1 MQVHGLRK
9 ICLGALWSMSSKA
22 LNTQPVS
29 GRVLRHPGAAL
40 PAHLQNIFGF
50 AAAAAA
56 GAAKSG
62 GDGLWLLPSQC
73 PALCVRA
80 ERDWMG
86 GRWRSRAGLGVQ
98 GPVEGLGRWQWG
110 GRAVHR
116 TEEER
121 MGAGAQTPR

>member
-1 MQVHGLRK
+1 
-9 ICLGALWSMSSKA
+9 MSSKA
-22 LNTQPVS
+22 LNAQPVS

-50 AAAAAA
+50 AAAAA

-62 GDGLWLLPSQC
+62 GDGLWLLPSRC

-80 ERDWMG
+80 ERGWVC
-86 GRWRSRAGLGVQ
+86 GRQRSRAEVGVQ

-110 GRAVHR
+110 GRAVHKA
-116 TEEER
+116 EEKR